1 MCPLGE
7 DDCTCPFSLALLLV
21 CGHGRGDW
29 GASLLPLGIQNL
41 LFSGSLL
48 S

>member
-21 CGHGRGDW
+21 CGHSRGDW